1 MKIEEAIEIL
11 HPDTT
16 AETIRKIEYYGGFR
30 GKEKAIEY
38 VNEASIVACEALE
51 KQISKKPKDIRY
63 FGMAG
68 HHIGLCPVCNDGA
81 NSEFQYCGDCGQK
94 LDWSVEE

>member
-1 MKIEEAIEIL
+1 MTISEAIQIL
-11 HPDTT
+11 DPDTALNT
-16 AETIRKIEYYGGFR
+16 IAEIEYYGGFR
-30 GKEKAIEY
+30 GKEKAIEA

-51 KQISKKPKDIRY
+51 KQIPKKPEEIRY
-63 FGMAG
+63 FKICNYYA
-68 HHIGLCPVCNDGA
+68 GLCPVCSGGT